1 MPHMDFS
8 LHEQRTLARIEQE
21 LATDRRLTALVTILD
36 SKRSRRLRA
45 LRSLACRLRHP
56 RAKSAPHVLD
66 TRPLLALTIILTV
79 ACVAVLVT
87 ALAMHIGALLVLAC
101 AVLPLPPVLA
111 LVAYVRLRRPRR

>member
-36 SKRSRRLRA
+36 SKRSRRLR
-45 LRSLACRLRHP
+45 SLACRLRYR
-56 RAKSAPHVLD
+56 RAKSATHVLD